1 MSTFKELLQ
10 VADTMQA
17 DDTDKWKS
25 ITTSLV
31 PLAALALQ
39 SADSIPGLRKVLT
52 KHGWEHDRFTRAF
65 DVEDFKA
72 DLWSLQRKHRKRTRD
87 VSDDALALTSP
98 SQALVTHDT
107 PEQVIH
113 VVHHHLTSTPTNWN
127 AASPISSFV
136 EKLKTIQSVEQYMP
150 VGRVVNELSH
160 YAQVAIIE
168 TSKMQLE
175 CEGFKKDLMRAGW
188 DIQSYSF
195 KDKPDLENLLHSVT
209 HNAKK
214 VRTIIDE
221 PL

>member
-1 MSTFKELLQ
+1 MGKSKMSTFKELLQ

-25 ITTSLV
+25 ITISLV

-52 KHGWEHDRFTRAF
+52 KHGWEDDRFTRAF

-72 DLWSLQRKHRKRTRD
+72 DLWSLHRKHKKRTID
-87 VSDDALALTSP
+87 VSDHALTLTTP
-98 SQALVTHDT
+98 AHDA

-168 TSKMQLE
+168 TSKMKLE

-188 DIQSYSF
+188 DIHSYSF
-195 KDKPDLENLLHSVT
+195 KDKPDLANLLHSVT
-209 HNAKK
+209 HNTKK
-214 VRTIIDE
+214 IRIIGE
-221 PL
+221 ELL